1 MDRAFRPATLPRAVI
16 DDRTGDGEMHVG
28 RSYRL
33 IDFMLWSRR
42 SALYMVVVSLLAV
55 AAYTLPPDDGLSIP
69 WSIVVVLG
77 TTVSLVTGFKN
88 SQVLQR
94 SSDALAAF
102 AQIAA
107 SSRMLASLSCDFL
120 DRDTAT
126 RVIHRHLAWL
136 TALRF
141 SLRRA
146 QPWESMSRPANREF
160 RRRRYHIQEDST
172 ALPDELERLL
182 GKDSI
187 PIMSRP
193 QPALTLLHHQ
203 GTEINALLKGDAI
216 PTQVYSELQKLLRD
230 LHDQQAR
237 CDRIKNTP
245 YPRQYAIVSAM
256 FVGIFCTLLPFGAVP
271 IFAEI
276 SSDGG
281 ATDAVMTWLSVPFS
295 VLVGWVYF
303 SLDQVGEA
311 TSNPFEG
318 NANDV
323 PISQICR
330 DLEIEL
336 RGRLGEADLP
346 PALEPVH
353 GIAT

>member
-1 MDRAFRPATLPRAVI
+1 
-16 DDRTGDGEMHVG
+16 MHVG

-42 SALYMVVVSLLAV
+42 SALYMVAVSLLAM
-55 AAYTLPPDDGLSIP
+55 AAYKLPSDDGLSIP

-94 SSDALAAF
+94 SSDALQAF

-107 SSRMLASLSCDFL
+107 TSRMLASYSCDFF
-120 DRDTAT
+120 DRDTAG

-136 TALRF
+136 TTLRY
-141 SLRRA
+141 SLRRPM
-146 QPWESMSRPANREF
+146 PWEQMSSPANREF
-160 RRRRYHIQEDST
+160 RRRRYHIQEDLESL
-172 ALPDELERLL
+172 AQELERLIGSDAAEIL
-182 GKDSI
+182 G
-187 PIMSRP
+187 RP
-193 QPALTLLHHQ
+193 QPALTLLHQ
-203 GTEINALLKGDAI
+203 QNREINGLLKENAI

-230 LHDQQAR
+230 CHDQQAR

-245 YPRQYAIVSAM
+245 YPRQYAIVSAI
-256 FVGIFCTLLPFGAVP
+256 FVAVFCTLLPFGAVP
-271 IFAEI
+271 IFAEVG
-276 SSDGG
+276 SEGG
-281 ATDAVMTWLSVPFS
+281 WVDDVMTWLSLPFS

-311 TSNPFEG
+311 TANPFEG

-336 RGRLGEADLP
+336 RTRLGETELP
-346 PALEPVH
+346 PALQPVH

>member
-1 MDRAFRPATLPRAVI
+1 
-16 DDRTGDGEMHVG
+16 MHVG
-28 RSYRL
+28 PSYRL
-33 IDFMLWSRR
+33 IDFVMWSRR
-42 SALYMVVVSLLAV
+42 SALYMLIVSLLAV
-55 AAYTLPPDDGLSIP
+55 AAYGLPAGDGFSVP

-77 TTVSLVTGFKN
+77 TSVALVAGFKN
-88 SQVLQR
+88 AQVLQR
-94 SSDALAAF
+94 SSDALQAF

-107 SSRMLASLSCDFL
+107 ISRMLASYSCDFFE
-120 DRDTAT
+120 RDVAR
-126 RVIHRHLAWL
+126 RVIRRHLAWL

-141 SLRRA
+141 SLRRPK
-146 QPWESMSRPANREF
+146 PWESMGRPANREF
-160 RRRRYHIQEDST
+160 RRRYHIQEDS
-172 ALPDELERLL
+172 ASLPQELERLI
-182 GKDSI
+182 GSDAREI
-187 PIMSRP
+187 AGQP
-193 QPALTLLHHQ
+193 QPALTLLHQQ
-203 GTEINALLKGDAI
+203 GEEINALLKQSAI
-216 PTQVYSELQKLLRD
+216 PTQVYTELQKLLRD
-230 LHDQQAR
+230 CHDQQAR

-256 FVGIFCTLLPFGAVP
+256 FVAIFCTLLPFGVVP

-276 SSDGG
+276 SSNGG
-281 ATDAVMTWLSVPFS
+281 VTDAAMTWLSVPFS
-295 VLVGWVYF
+295 VLVGWMYF

-336 RGRLGEADLP
+336 RTRLGETDLP